1 MLCIP
6 IICDLCNHFMTCDRP
21 LRTLHRNKNI
31 RVQLLIVR
39 NHKAKALAFIIG
51 SDHLLNPVHQNPGNL
66 GFFTLTSLIL
76 KKLHLNRIE
85 MKRTAGILLRYK
97 KVFLLSFHLYESKAA
112 AVTDK
117 GSHLLLCLPVSL
129 DILATL
135 RHLKTAIIQKFLEN
149 RL

>member
-1 MLCIP
+1 MSCY
-6 IICDLCNHFMTCDRP
+6 CA

-31 RVQLLIVR
+31 RIQLFIIR
-39 NHKAKALAFIIG
+39 NHKAEALAFIIG
-51 SDHLLNPVHQNPGNL
+51 PNHLLNPVHQNCGDPGFL
-66 GFFTLTSLIL
+66 TLTTLIL
-76 KKLHLNRIE
+76 QKLHLNRIQ
-85 MKRTAGILLRYK
+85 MKCTAGIILRYK
-97 KVFLLSFHLYESKAA
+97 KVFLLSFHLYESKATT
-112 AVTDK
+112 VTDK